1 MSRGAIQKARGE
13 NEDVL
18 CLCPVP
24 GRKQDHLAEARFAV
38 RRQQVHQRPPLKKT
52 SPSPRGIQMPLQE
65 QQRAGESMPKDPGC
79 HWKQVCGQ
87 RRWCRQRRQAGKGRT
102 VAQEDIAHGK
112 EPLFWVAAVNT
123 KRH

>member
-38 RRQQVHQRPPLKKT
+38 RRQQVHQAKAPTKENVPQSTWDPDAT
-52 SPSPRGIQMPLQE
+52 SRTAAGRG
-65 QQRAGESMPKDPGC
+65 
-79 HWKQVCGQ
+79 
-87 RRWCRQRRQAGKGRT
+87 
-102 VAQEDIAHGK
+102 
-112 EPLFWVAAVNT
+112 VNA
-123 KRH
+123 